1 RRALELAREHPTPF
15 EFAMLQGVRDPLKRE
30 MVEQGH
36 RVSEYIPYG
45 PNWLPYFSR
54 RLRERPRNIMTM
66 IRSFVEDWST
76 FFCPRTLRAHGPSGV
91 PPHHADPRRPLSSE
105 GLDGGDDT
113 FRGPRLDH
121 PLAEHDR
128 GE

>member
-1 RRALELAREHPTPF
+1 MIRRALELAREHPTTF

-54 RLRERPRNIMTM
+54 RLRERPRNIVTM
-66 IRSFVEDWST
+66 IRSFVED
-76 FFCPRTLRAHGPSGV
+76 
-91 PPHHADPRRPLSSE
+91 
-105 GLDGGDDT
+105 
-113 FRGPRLDH
+113 
-121 PLAEHDR
+121 
-128 GE
+128 